1 MTNLKHVR
9 LAMLSSIIALGIISC
24 SDDDSNDIQ
33 TLNVPTSYEASN
45 YEANTETEGQVIDEV
60 GSLASAANDA
70 EAAAPNAGISSIDY
84 PSTLSSVTQSN
95 YRSLIEGWLP
105 ELVNAANSSDGFNN
119 PGLGNTPDES
129 NEGGLLGTRLLDEY
143 GLELEQMIEKGS
155 FGAALYNHASFVVD
169 NIKMEEE
176 GFTTSDAVD
185 RLVEIHGTEPSFDVA
200 EVTAAATYSRRR
212 SNLTAQTGFFFD
224 IKSNLITAKAAMEAG
239 DQFVVERDE
248 ALDAFLLN
256 WEKSNF
262 ATVIFYCNA
271 AKDQLNAAFQLA
283 DGEQKDIALGNAMH
297 AYAEGVAFA
306 HGFKRLANTE
316 ITDDEID
323 FILEKLKAVEG
334 QNPESYE
341 FLNDTSL
348 SQNLD
353 ETVDYI
359 QNIYGFSDAE
369 VESFYENNNP

>member
-9 LAMLSSIIALGIISC
+9 LAMLSGIFALGMISC
-24 SDDDSNDIQ
+24 SDDDGDDIQ
-33 TLNVPTSYEASN
+33 TLDVPTSYETSN
-45 YEANTETEGQVIDEV
+45 YEVNVETEGQVIDEV

-70 EAAAPNAGISSIDY
+70 EAAAPNAGISTIEY

-105 ELVNAANSSDGFNN
+105 ELVNAANSNDGFNN

-176 GFTTSDAVD
+176 GFTTSDAID
-185 RLVEIHGTEPSFDVA
+185 RLVEIHGTEPNFDVN
-200 EVTAAATYSRRR
+200 EVTAAAKYSRRR
-212 SNLTAQTGFFFD
+212 SDLTAETGFFFD

-306 HGFKRLANTE
+306 HGFKRLANTQ
-316 ITDDEID
+316 ITDEEID

>member
-1 MTNLKHVR
+1 MTHLKHAK
-9 LAMLSSIIALGIISC
+9 LAMLSSIFALGLLSC
-24 SDDDSNDIQ
+24 SDDDNEIQ

-45 YEANTETEGQVIDEV
+45 YEASAETEGLVIDELNALTSEV
-60 GSLASAANDA
+60 NAA
-70 EAAAPNAGISSIDY
+70 EAAAPNAGFSTIEY
-84 PSTLSSVTQSN
+84 PSTLSSITESN
-95 YRSLIEGWLP
+95 YKTLIEGWLP
-105 ELVNAANSSDGFNN
+105 ELIKAANSNDQFMI
-119 PGLGNTPDES
+119 PELGGTPDES

-185 RLVEIHGTEPSFDVA
+185 RLVEIHGTEPSFDVT
-200 EVTAAATYSRRR
+200 EVTAAAKYSRRR
-212 SNLTAQTGFFFD
+212 SDLSAQTGFYFD
-224 IKSNLITAKAAMEAG
+224 IKSNLITAKAAMEG
-239 DQFVVERDE
+239 GSQFDVERDE

-262 ATVIFYCNA
+262 ATVIFYCKST
-271 AKDQLNAAFQLA
+271 KDQLNAAFQLT
-283 DGEQKDIALGNAMH
+283 DGEEREIALGNAMH

-306 HGFKRLANTE
+306 HGFKRLSNTQ

-334 QNPESYE
+334 QNPESYA

-353 ETVDYI
+353 EIIDYI
-359 QNIYGFSDAE
+359 QTIYGFSDEE